1 MIQAFDAEKTRLYDY
16 TGRLVHQAAR
26 RQTTRAASTA
36 SIYSPM
42 APGGAA
48 CCRLVNADGTLAEG
62 AWQSLFPLFVLDGKG
77 YYGFMAFDAT
87 PVYVEELGE
96 EQYEWSQDSVRY
108 GVIDDTGAT
117 VLEARYDSL
126 SAALD
131 GRLLV
136 REGDAQGL
144 IDVEGN
150 WLYQLDTVQE

>member
-1 MIQAFDAEKTRLYDY
+1 M
-16 TGRLVHQAAR
+16 
-26 RQTTRAASTA
+26 
-36 SIYSPM
+36 
-42 APGGAA
+42 
-48 CCRLVNADGTLAEG
+48 
-62 AWQSLFPLFVLDGKG
+62 
-77 YYGFMAFDAT
+77 
-87 PVYVEELGE
+87 
-96 EQYEWSQDSVRY
+96 RY
-108 GVIDDTGAT
+108 GVIDGTGAT